1 MTFSDLKLPQPL
13 LDAIEETGYREPTP
27 IQARAIPVIMR
38 RKDVIGIAQTGTGKT
53 AAFTLPM
60 LSILGNIKPK
70 APGIRALIIS
80 PTRELVTQIRD
91 NIQDYSRHMSIQLAA
106 VYGGV
111 GEQPQIEA
119 LRHAD
124 IVIATPGRLIDLMDQ
139 GHLDMRGLE
148 ILVMDEADRM
158 LDMGFLPAMRKLAK
172 KMPND
177 RQTLLFS
184 ATLSGQIEKLTR
196 EFQKKPTL
204 VEVGDRTDPAKTV
217 RQCVYQIPRHLKFP
231 LLLHLFESPEL
242 FTVLVFVKMKHSAS
256 RLAKQLSQSGVP
268 AEAIHGDRTQN
279 QRQRALD
286 KFKEGKLRV
295 LVGTDVA
302 ARGIDITGVTHVVN
316 FDFPL
321 QNEDYIH
328 RIGRTGRAKAEGD
341 AITFVT
347 EHEHRSLN
355 ELERFIKRDIPRKH
369 AKDFDYDV
377 PAPVRDGAPRPKR
390 NNDRTPSR
398 PAGKKSTPNKKRPNN
413 KNGGGR
419 RGR

>member
-217 RQCVYQIPRHLKFP
+217 
-231 LLLHLFESPEL
+231 
-242 FTVLVFVKMKHSAS
+242 
-256 RLAKQLSQSGVP
+256 
-268 AEAIHGDRTQN
+268 
-279 QRQRALD
+279 
-286 KFKEGKLRV
+286 
-295 LVGTDVA
+295 
-302 ARGIDITGVTHVVN
+302 
-316 FDFPL
+316 
-321 QNEDYIH
+321 
-328 RIGRTGRAKAEGD
+328 
-341 AITFVT
+341 
-347 EHEHRSLN
+347 
-355 ELERFIKRDIPRKH
+355 
-369 AKDFDYDV
+369 
-377 PAPVRDGAPRPKR
+377 
-390 NNDRTPSR
+390 
-398 PAGKKSTPNKKRPNN
+398 
-413 KNGGGR
+413 
-419 RGR
+419 

>member
-1 MTFSDLKLPQPL
+1 MTFSDLKLPAPI
-13 LDAIEETGYREPTP
+13 LDAITDTGYQEPTP
-27 IQARAIPVIMR
+27 IQAKAIPVILR

-91 NIQDYSRHMSIQLAA
+91 NLQDYSRHLNTRLAT

-158 LDMGFLPAMRKLAK
+158 LDMGFLPAMRKLVK

-196 EFQKKPTL
+196 EFQKKTTL
-204 VEVGDRTDPAKTV
+204 VEIGDRTDPAKTV
-217 RQCVYQIPRHLKFP
+217 RQCVYPIPRHLKFP

-242 FTVLVFVKMKHSAS
+242 FTVLVFVKMKHQAS

-268 AEAIHGDRTQN
+268 AEGIHGDRTQN

-347 EHEHRSLN
+347 ENEHRALN
-355 ELERFIKRDIPRKH
+355 DLERFIKRDLPRKH
-369 AKDFDYDV
+369 AKNFDYDA

-390 NNDRTPSR
+390 NNDRAKPQENNSPKRGSR
-398 PAGKKSTPNKKRPNN
+398 RRKS
-413 KNGGGR
+413 
-419 RGR
+419 